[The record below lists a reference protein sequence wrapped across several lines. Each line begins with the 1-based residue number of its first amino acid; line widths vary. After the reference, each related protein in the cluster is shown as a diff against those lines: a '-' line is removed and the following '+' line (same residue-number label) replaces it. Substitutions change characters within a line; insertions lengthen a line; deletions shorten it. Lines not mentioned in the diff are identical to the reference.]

1 MSKSTSL
8 KRPRQPMPSFVR
20 SALIDSN
27 LMEAYKLRPPYQRN
41 DYLMWINAAK
51 REDTKKR
58 RLFQMLEELE
68 DGHLYMKMKWS
79 PRVSEKQK
87 TSNAKTS
94 KKKKAKILSSGNPQI
109 AKGFGNEAVQEYIAA
124 MPGWKKGV
132 GELLDQL
139 IAKAV
144 PQVEKAVKWNTP
156 LYGMPDNGY
165 FMAMY
170 CYKKYVQVTFFAGES
185 QKPVPPVESKQK
197 GVRYLNI
204 YEDEK
209 PSEAQM
215 KKWIKQASKLP
226 GEEL

>member
-27 LMEAYKLRPPYQRN
+27 LMEAYKLRPPYQKN

-51 REDTKKR
+51 REDTKKK
-58 RLFQMLEELE
+58 RLSQMLNELE
-68 DGHLYMKMKWS
+68 GGHLYMKMNWS
-79 PRVSEKQK
+79 SKKSPANTCNTKS
-87 TSNAKTS
+87 S
-94 KKKKAKILSSGNPQI
+94 KKKKTKILSSGNPQV
-109 AKGFGNEAVQEYIAA
+109 AKGFGDEPVQEYIAA
-124 MPGWKKGV
+124 MPGWKKEV
-132 GELLDQL
+132 GEWLDQL
-139 IAKAV
+139 IATIV
-144 PQVEKAVKWNTP
+144 PKVAKAVKWNTP
-156 LYGMPDNGY
+156 LYGIPDKGF

-170 CYKKYVQVTFFAGES
+170 CYKKFVQVTFFAGES
-185 QKPVPPVESKQK
+185 LKPIPPVESKQK

-204 YEDEK
+204 YEGEK

-215 KKWIKQASKLP
+215 RKWIKQASKLP